1 MKNEPW
7 LLKPQKTKEI
17 LQRYGIR
24 MQKKF
29 GQNFLID
36 AHVPEKIVAAADI
49 TGTDF
54 VLEIGPGIGTLT
66 QYLCYA
72 AGSVAAVEIDRHLLP
87 VLEESLGD
95 WDNVEVI
102 SGDVMKLDLRTLI
115 AEKAAELRQKTAG
128 SQPENAEWQKEADGL
143 QKDVSVKVV
152 ANLPYYITTP
162 ILMKLLEEELP
173 IDSITVMI
181 QKEVAERM
189 QAAPGTAAY
198 GALSLAVQYYA
209 VPELSAIVPPNC
221 FVPRPNVDS
230 AVIHLS
236 KRTPEARVEVQD
248 AKKMFAIIRA
258 AFSQRR
264 KTLVNALRNA
274 ADLRK
279 PDGSSYTREEAEH
292 ALTACGLPL
301 TIRGEALGLEEF
313 AKISDIL

>member
-1 MKNEPW
+1 
-7 LLKPQKTKEI
+7 
-17 LQRYGIR
+17 

-54 VLEIGPGIGTLT
+54 VIEIGPGIGTLT
-66 QYLCYA
+66 QYLCQA
-72 AGSVAAVEIDRHLLP
+72 AGSVATVEIDRHLLP
-87 VLEESLGD
+87 VLEETLAD

-102 SGDVMKLDLRTLI
+102 SGDVMKLDLAALI
-115 AEKAAELRQKTAG
+115 EAKTAELAAALQAGAGGITGEPAEAGAAEPAVSDAG
-128 SQPENAEWQKEADGL
+128 ASS
-143 QKDVSVKVV
+143 VSVKVV

-181 QKEVAERM
+181 QKEVADRM

-209 VPELSAIVPPNC
+209 EPKLSAIVPPNC
-221 FVPRPNVDS
+221 FVPRPNVES
-230 AVIHLS
+230 AVIHL
-236 KRTPEARVEVQD
+236 ARRAPAERIQVQD
-248 AKKMFAIIRA
+248 SGKMFAIIKA
-258 AFSQRR
+258 AFAQRR

-279 PDGSSYTREEAEH
+279 EDGTSYSREEAEQ
-292 ALTACGLPL
+292 ALTACGFPL
-301 TIRGEALGLEEF
+301 TIRGEALGLQEF
-313 AKISDIL
+313 AKLSDIL